1 MNTNDTPDDGWADL
15 AKELGLESGER
26 SRPAPAAPEP
36 EPEPA
41 EEFEDAPFG
50 GEPEDSSDAD
60 AGDDEPDGDDEAET
74 PGEPGEGSPKKRRRR
89 RRRRKKK
96 GPGEPGADGGPAV
109 ATADAEGDTGPDEEA
124 LPESETGWD
133 DGGEAEEVGA
143 VVGEEQVTPEAAR
156 EIVANWNVPSWEE
169 IVAGLYRPDR

>member
-15 AKELGLESGER
+15 AKELGLESGES
-26 SRPAPAAPEP
+26 SRQAEPVAEELEP
-36 EPEPA
+36 ESP
-41 EEFEDAPFG
+41 EEFEEAPFG
-50 GEPEDSSDAD
+50 IESEDSAD
-60 AGDDEPDGDDEAET
+60 SEDGDEESDGDEEGEST
-74 PGEPGEGSPKKRRRR
+74 GEPGEGSPKKRRRR

-96 GPGEPGADGGPAV
+96 GPGEAGAEGAPV
-109 ATADAEGDTGPDEEA
+109 ATVESDGEGEGEEEVLA
-124 LPESETGWD
+124 ESEDGWD
-133 DGGEAEEVGA
+133 DGSESEEVGA